1 MTRHYPPVIRASLL
15 ALPLLL
21 IGCSEGDDPPSPAQ
35 NHAPITSA
43 EGEWQY
49 VPFADTAC
57 GNGEPYGLAINR
69 NSQSSKVLIF
79 MDGGGWCW
87 NSTSCQPGQFNITD
101 FTFTGLNEAQVMTMV
116 TEDKGGILARDEEQN
131 PFHDYNLVFLPY
143 CSGDMHF
150 GTAGAGADGVVHQ
163 GALNVAAF
171 LKRLVPTFADA
182 ELVVLTGVSAGAF
195 GALLNFDQVQQ
206 AFGAVPVTLLA
217 DSAPPLPS
225 GVIAAELTEAFWQA
239 WQPPFPADCN
249 YCRDFYSWW
258 QYLERKYP
266 QQRKAFVASGE
277 DWLLRRLWGMTV
289 DGGAGEAMSEDRY
302 RAALMAMAA
311 AAANSAGSRMFVD
324 DGDQH
329 VYNDKSLLFLA
340 TAGGEPLSG
349 WLERF
354 ATGDEGW
361 SNAIDSR
368 RDDDDPA
375 GPPVFAGVTYDDAAG
390 DEAYLYPL
398 GPSFGAQQDL
408 RALTL
413 SNGGERLQ
421 LQLRL
426 AEVTAG
432 WNPVNGFDHLALSI
446 YFEVPASSGATALPE
461 AFASVPDGFSWRYFH
476 RLYGW
481 GNQLYASDGASADSR
496 GTPLE
501 ARPTVTVDAAA
512 ATITISYEASEL
524 GLTSWEG
531 VRLYLTSWD
540 IDGISDSYRELAPAA
555 DAFVFGGGSSDQP
568 RVMDELGPLVV
579 PAAPERVS
587 DAAADERYQY
597 PTDGS
602 YGRQQ
607 DLLGAAWVSGEE
619 GLTLQLQLAEVS
631 NSWNPVNGFDHVA
644 FTLFISQPGQPGAAE
659 LPLLNASMPDGLLWQ
674 RMVRLYGWGN
684 QAFSAQG
691 ADADHYG
698 ELLPT
703 TAAVVAEPAA
713 GTVTITLPPQL
724 LEPGTSYEGAQ
735 LYLTTWDIDGI
746 SDSYRPLAAEAGQWQ
761 FGGGD
766 SSDARIMDELLIP
779 IATSP

>member
-1 MTRHYPPVIRASLL
+1 MSRYYPPVMRASLL
-15 ALPLLL
+15 ALPLLFT
-21 IGCSEGDDPPSPAQ
+21 GCSDGDSQPSAA
-35 NHAPITSA
+35 HSATPITSA
-43 EGEWQY
+43 DGIWEY
-49 VPFADTAC
+49 VSFADTAC

-87 NSTSCQPGQFNITD
+87 NGSSCQPGQFNITD
-101 FTFTGLNEAQVMTMV
+101 FTFTGLNEAQVLTMV
-116 TEDKGGILARDEEQN
+116 TEDKGGILDRDEEEN

-150 GTAGAGADGVVHQ
+150 GTAGLAADGVVHQ

-182 ELVVLTGVSAGAF
+182 EQVVLTGVSAGAF

-206 AFGAVPVTLLA
+206 AFGTIPVSLLA

-225 GVIAAELTEAFWQA
+225 GVIAADLTEALWQA
-239 WQPPFPADCN
+239 WQPAFPDDCS

-277 DWLLRRLWGMTV
+277 DWLLRRLWGMNV
-289 DGGAGEAMSEDRY
+289 DGSAGEAMSEDRY
-302 RAALMAMAA
+302 HAALMTMAA
-311 AAANSAGSRMFVD
+311 AAASSPASRMFID

-329 VYNDKSLLFLA
+329 VFNDKSLLFLT
-340 TAGGEPLSG
+340 TAAGEPLSG
-349 WLERF
+349 WLDRF
-354 ATGDEGW
+354 ANGDEGW
-361 SNAIDSR
+361 ANAIDSR
-368 RDDDDPA
+368 RDDDA
-375 GPPVFAGVTYDDAAG
+375 GGPPLLGGVSHADAVG
-390 DEAYLYPL
+390 DEAYTYPL
-398 GPSFGAQQDL
+398 DPSFGAQQDL

-421 LQLRL
+421 LQFRL
-426 AEVTAG
+426 AEVTSS
-432 WNPVNGFDHLALSI
+432 WSPVNGFDHLSLSI
-446 YFEVPASSGATALPE
+446 YFEVPGSVGVTAMPE
-461 AFASVPDGFSWRYFH
+461 AFATVPEGFSWRYFH

-481 GNQLYASDGASADSR
+481 GNQLYVSDGAAADQR

-501 ARPTVTVDAAA
+501 ARPAVTVDQAA
-512 ATITISYEASEL
+512 ATISISYAAADL
-524 GLTSWEG
+524 GLASWEG
-531 VRLYLTSWD
+531 VRIYVTSWD
-540 IDGISDSYRELAPAA
+540 IDGISDSYRPLAPVAEP
-555 DAFVFGGGSSDQP
+555 FVYGGGGSDQP
-568 RVMDELGPLVV
+568 RVMDAIGPLAV
-579 PAAPERVS
+579 PAAPEQLS
-587 DAAADERYQY
+587 DAPADERYQY

-607 DLLGAAWVSGEE
+607 DLLGAAWVSGED
-619 GLTLQLQLAEVS
+619 GLTLQLQLAEIS
-631 NSWNPVNGFDHVA
+631 NGWNPVNGFDHVA
-644 FTLFISQPGQPGAAE
+644 FTLFISQPGQPGVAE
-659 LPLLNASMPDGLLWQ
+659 LPFLNASMPDGLLWQ

-684 QAFSAQG
+684 QAFNTQG

-698 ELLPT
+698 ELLAT
-703 TAAVVAEPAA
+703 TAAVAVDAEA
-713 GTVTITLPPQL
+713 GTLTVTLPSSL

-766 SSDARIMDELLIP
+766 SSDPRIMDELLIQ
-779 IATSP
+779 IAPSP